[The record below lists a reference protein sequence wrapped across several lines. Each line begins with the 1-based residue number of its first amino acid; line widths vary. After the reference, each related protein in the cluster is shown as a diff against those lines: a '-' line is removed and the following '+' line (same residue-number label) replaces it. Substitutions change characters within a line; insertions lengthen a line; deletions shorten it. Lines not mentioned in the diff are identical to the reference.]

1 MKIGILTFYRVV
13 NFGANLQALS
23 TYRYLEK
30 RGHTP
35 IMINY
40 QSVEMQK
47 TVSQRLQ
54 TDKQAE
60 AHLRFTDT
68 YLPSQTMICSTPEEL
83 NKTIIELGITKVII
97 GSDAVIQHHPL
108 LSRIHRGRRK
118 PIYVE
123 KMIPERMFPNPFW
136 GDGFPEEIKI
146 ALMSASSQNSRY
158 DLFSRSL
165 RKKMQMA
172 LSKFSYIS
180 VRDSWTQDMLRSIT
194 GISYTKTPDPVFAFN
209 QNVGDIIPSKEECLQ
224 KYKLPENYVLVSL
237 MRQSLSTEVLLEL
250 KSLFKM
256 NGLDCV
262 SLPMPTGHGFQHN
275 FDYNIQEPLDS
286 LDWYAIIKYAS
297 GYIGSNMHPIIV
309 CLHNG
314 VPCYSIDNWGTLD
327 FFNRRLDNGSSKVED
342 IMRLFGVERNH
353 SFISVNRC
361 NVVPSDIVNA
371 IISFPKESVLKK
383 SQIMYKEY
391 QKMMNDILNSFDT
404 FCPNII

>member
-1 MKIGILTFYRVV
+1 MKIGILTFYKVI

-30 RGHTP
+30 HGHTP

-40 QSVEMQK
+40 QSPEMQNVIVK
-47 TVSQRLQ
+47 RLQ
-54 TDKQAE
+54 TDKQAV
-60 AHLRFTDT
+60 AHIRFVEKF
-68 YLPSQTMICSTPEEL
+68 LPNQTKMCSTPEEL
-83 NKTIIELGITKVII
+83 NKTLSELDISNVII

-118 PIYVE
+118 PIYIE
-123 KMIPERMFPNPFW
+123 KMVPERMFPNPFW
-136 GDGFPEEIKI
+136 GVGFPEGVKI
-146 ALMSASSQNSRY
+146 ALMSASSQNSRF

-165 RKKMQMA
+165 KQKMHNS

-180 VRDSWTQDMLRSIT
+180 VRDSWTQDMLHSIT
-194 GISYTKTPDPVFAFN
+194 GNSCAKTPDPVFAFN

-224 KYKLPENYVLVSL
+224 KFNLPENYVLVSL
-237 MRQSLSTEVLLEL
+237 MRQSLSTEVLSEL

-262 SLPMPTGHGFQHN
+262 SLPMPTGHGFQHD

-342 IMRLFGVERNH
+342 VMRIFGIEKNH
-353 SFISVNRC
+353 SFINGDTC
-361 NVVPSDIVNA
+361 NVLPSDIVNA
-371 IISFPKESVLKK
+371 IFSFPRESVLRK
-383 SQIMYKEY
+383 SQIMYDKY
-391 QKMMNDILNSFDT
+391 KQTMDDILNSFDT
-404 FCPNII
+404 